1 MQRDTMQG
9 VVGMGR
15 LAGRVTLVTGA
26 ASGIGAATA
35 RLFAQ
40 EGARVMLADIQ
51 DALGQAVADAI
62 TADGGTAR
70 YVHADVA
77 VAEDVAGMVHAT
89 VAAFGRLDVLVNNA
103 GMGRGGFV
111 TELAEEDWD
120 RVLDVDLKSVYLGCK
135 YAIPEM
141 RKTGGGAI
149 VNTASVA
156 GLRGSARLTAYS
168 AAKAGVINLTRSV
181 AAEAGQYGIR
191 VNCVCPGIIRTPI
204 WRTVID
210 LPAEAQDALWQR
222 MAARVLL
229 GRVGLPEDV
238 ARAILF
244 LASDDAAYITG
255 AALVVDGG
263 LTAADPPR
271 EGA

>member
-1 MQRDTMQG
+1 MR
-9 VVGMGR
+9 R
-15 LAGRVTLVTGA
+15 LEGRVALVTGA

-70 YVHADVA
+70 YVHGDVA

-89 VAAFGRLDVLVNNA
+89 VTAFSRLDVLVNNA
-103 GMGRGGFV
+103 GMGGGGFV
-111 TELAEEDWD
+111 TELTEEDWD
-120 RVLDVDLKSVYLGCK
+120 RVLDVNLKSVYLGCK

-149 VNTASVA
+149 VNIASVA

-168 AAKAGVINLTRSV
+168 AAKAGVINLTRSI
-181 AAEAGQYGIR
+181 AAEAGRYGIR

-255 AALVVDGG
+255 TALVVDGG

-271 EGA
+271 EEA